1 MPTPSLTLA
10 HAQRLLIRFRAEG
23 LTQAA
28 FCKRHRVSPSLF
40 SYWLPRC
47 PPVPDP
53 TVKQQATAPTPV
65 APRFQEVHLPS
76 VRMPDGPCILT
87 LPSGVKL
94 EFPSSRLRDA
104 LALLAG
110 GKEAVC

>member
-1 MPTPSLTLA
+1 
-10 HAQRLLIRFRAEG
+10 
-23 LTQAA
+23 
-28 FCKRHRVSPSLF
+28 
-40 SYWLPRC
+40 
-47 PPVPDP
+47 
-53 TVKQQATAPTPV
+53 V